1 MAKSEIHNSYLD
13 MVDHPAH
20 VKKLTVKQLEQLAKE
35 LRVELIE
42 GLAQNGGHRL
52 PFCFALMARRGFNR
66 NRHHIQWP

>member
-1 MAKSEIHNSYLD
+1 

-42 GLAQNGGHRL
+42 GLAQNGGHLVRTS
-52 PFCFALMARRGFNR
+52 A
-66 NRHHIQWP
+66 WWS